1 MVWRSWGTAWEVETV
16 EGCGI
21 CIRVGLVFGLKLAK
35 NPENI
40 ARGGEGKAATTDDA
54 HAAVIAA

>member
-21 CIRVGLVFGLKLAK
+21 CIRVGLVLGLKLAK
-35 NPENI
+35 NPENL
-40 ARGGEGKAATTDDA
+40 AREGEGEAAATGGA
-54 HAAVIAA
+54 HADAIAA

>member
-1 MVWRSWGTAWEVETV
+1 M

-21 CIRVGLVFGLKLAK
+21 CIRVGLVLGLKLAK

-40 ARGGEGKAATTDDA
+40 ARGGEGKSATTDDA